1 MEITRIEALEILREN
16 KIEIDLE
23 DSRSPEELATRLI
36 ILGSTAMQHEAVQ
49 FDIYD
54 QLDSDTNQ

>member
-23 DSRSPEELATRLI
+23 DSRSPEELAT
-36 ILGSTAMQHEAVQ
+36 
-49 FDIYD
+49 
-54 QLDSDTNQ
+54 

>member
-16 KIEIDLE
+16 KIEIDIE